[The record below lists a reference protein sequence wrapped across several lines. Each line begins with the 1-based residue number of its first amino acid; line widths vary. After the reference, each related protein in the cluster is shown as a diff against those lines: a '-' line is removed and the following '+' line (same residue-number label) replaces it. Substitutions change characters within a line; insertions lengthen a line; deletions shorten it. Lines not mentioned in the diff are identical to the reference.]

1 MKNSSSDRIEYAKI
15 LKVVFIIF
23 LWYFLMS
30 ENEFLMLL
38 KKTRSIY
45 WYPIEFLIWN
55 IRIRTFC
62 IRKNENIHFL
72 YIVSIFHSNI
82 WYQNHLLIRRNI
94 RYLIYKKKPQKK
106 NHFFNFWY
114 KEIPILHHCLYK
126 KERYYIYC
134 IPKILIY
141 HKIRLI
147 LCRFIIAY
155 IRQALPVYHKIILSD
170 IRIIIFWIN
179 NSIFLIYQ

>member
-62 IRKNENIHFL
+62 IRKKWKYPF
-72 YIVSIFHSNI
+72 SIYSINFPFE
-82 WYQNHLLIRRNI
+82 
-94 RYLIYKKKPQKK
+94 YLISKSFVDTKKYQIFNLQKKKKK
-106 NHFFNFWY
+106 HFFYFWY

-147 LCRFIIAY
+147 LCRFIIAH

-179 NSIFLIYQ
+179 NSIFFIYQ

>member
-1 MKNSSSDRIEYAKI
+1 MFTSSITMQFCRYLRFLGTPLTNTIVMKNSSSDRIEYAKI
-15 LKVVFIIF
+15 RKVVFIIF

-94 RYLIYKKKPQKK
+94 RYLIYKK
-106 NHFFNFWY
+106 
-114 KEIPILHHCLYK
+114 
-126 KERYYIYC
+126 
-134 IPKILIY
+134 
-141 HKIRLI
+141 
-147 LCRFIIAY
+147 
-155 IRQALPVYHKIILSD
+155 
-170 IRIIIFWIN
+170 N
-179 NSIFLIYQ
+179 NIFLFLI

>member
-15 LKVVFIIF
+15 YYISVIFFDVRKWVSDAFKENPKYLLISNRVFNMKHSYSNF
-23 LWYFLMS
+23 LYQ
-30 ENEFLMLL
+30 
-38 KKTRSIY
+38 KKWKYQFSIY
-45 WYPIEFLIWN
+45 GINFPFE
-55 IRIRTFC
+55 
-62 IRKNENIHFL
+62 
-72 YIVSIFHSNI
+72 
-82 WYQNHLLIRRNI
+82 
-94 RYLIYKKKPQKK
+94 YLISKSFVATKKYQIFNLQKKPQKTT
-106 NHFFNFWY
+106 FFYFWY

-147 LCRFIIAY
+147 LCRFIIAH

-179 NSIFLIYQ
+179 NSIFFYISINQR